1 MGRSAALVW
10 RRMRIGGVLG
20 GGTGGIVPA
29 PSRPLQ
35 LDRGM
40 QLPIA
45 AVALPLGCL
54 GFGAAPAIGGQG
66 APTSSLSLMVPSARR
81 RIKRLSPFGAISSRF
96 AAFLANGALRSR
108 FNAPVMP
115 PRSGRSAAL
124 ETKIWRSC

>member
-1 MGRSAALVW
+1 MGRSAAPVW

-20 GGTGGIVPA
+20 GGTGGSYQHPA
-29 PSRPLQ
+29 APLQ

-66 APTSSLSLMVPSARR
+66 AADIV
-81 RIKRLSPFGAISSRF
+81 
-96 AAFLANGALRSR
+96 AFLDGVVRSPKAL
-108 FNAPVMP
+108 
-115 PRSGRSAAL
+115 
-124 ETKIWRSC
+124 